1 MPLSTTMLGAVIEGE
16 LPGVSAQRQARYN
29 QRKKNRKRK
38 QASEC
43 LSKRLALFL
52 SILVSPAC
60 VRVEAQS
67 SSPVPSPTVSVPAP
81 SVEPTR
87 RAVPTLAPTGGP
99 TTTPYPTDL
108 PSLSLESFDR
118 KRFQQPF
125 EVRANSTETAFL
137 AEGETSDMGQ
147 LFTGYT
153 PRFAPEGTNLQQ
165 VTSLCT
171 VASQSISQVENTTT
185 FINAVDYTCQ
195 YSSMYQ
201 NVTGF
206 PDLFLAYV
214 NGNLTGVTE
223 DLVDLGLPILATEEA
238 KAVSVITAAP
248 TISLRPSA
256 APTVIPTRSPR
267 PTLRPTMPSVSPTQD
282 FSLPTT
288 PPPSSGSTKGLS
300 VPAISSIVVL
310 SAVAVLIAIVYFSRR
325 RRQQY
330 LTEMQSKRTEAVTD
344 GEMTSASGPGG
355 AGFASGGPGGA
366 LALSP
371 PPAYRPYGGGRPS
384 DFDTEAGGNKDD
396 VISPSGS
403 LMSNKSLLSDGG
415 SDLEG
420 QSSDEVDGTNHLK
433 DEFDQYKDQNL
444 EQLRTEV
451 EENLTGFE
459 DIMSAA
465 VTKALIG
472 DDDSKVDPTELL
484 WGCQPD
490 PAPAEVEASA
500 LCEVCD
506 WLKRNGSES
515 DERKR
520 EFMQDI
526 LNKMVASVRNGVL
539 EADDASRT
547 IHESAA
553 LLELE
558 LANELPMTT
567 VIVSGMRMSIEASV
581 IVTALDE
588 FGDIDTAAVASG
600 ERGFAIVRFR
610 NPKAVEKALRQYRDE
625 EIVIEDV
632 AIQMKVLTPSG
643 EVLSR

>member
-1 MPLSTTMLGAVIEGE
+1 
-16 LPGVSAQRQARYN
+16 
-29 QRKKNRKRK
+29 
-38 QASEC
+38 
-43 LSKRLALFL
+43 
-52 SILVSPAC
+52 
-60 VRVEAQS
+60 
-67 SSPVPSPTVSVPAP
+67 
-81 SVEPTR
+81 
-87 RAVPTLAPTGGP
+87 
-99 TTTPYPTDL
+99 
-108 PSLSLESFDR
+108 LESFDR

-125 EVRANSTETAFL
+125 EVRANSTEGGFFT
-137 AEGETSDMGQ
+137 EDQTSDMGQ

-153 PRFAPEGTNLQQ
+153 PRFAPDGTDLQQ
-165 VTSLCT
+165 LSSLCT
-171 VASQSISQVENTTT
+171 VVSQSISQVENTTT
-185 FINAVDYTCQ
+185 FINAVDFTCQ
-195 YSSMYQ
+195 YSSMYL

-214 NGNLTGVTE
+214 NSNLTGVAE
-223 DLVDLGLPILATEEA
+223 DLVDLGLPILGAEEA
-238 KAVSVITAAP
+238 KVVSVITASP
-248 TISLRPSA
+248 TISSRPSS

-267 PTLRPTMPSVSPTQD
+267 PTLRPTAFVSVPTPSVSPTQD

-288 PPPSSGSTKGLS
+288 PPPSSRSAGGLS
-300 VPAISSIVVL
+300 VPAITSIVVL
-310 SAVAVLIAIVYFSRR
+310 SAVAILIAIVYFSRR

-330 LTEMQSKRTEAVTD
+330 LLEMQSKRTEAVAD
-344 GEMTSASGPGG
+344 GEMASAIGASGT
-355 AGFASGGPGGA
+355 GFAAGGPAGA
-366 LALSP
+366 LPP
-371 PPAYRPYGGGRPS
+371 PPAYRPYGGGRSS
-384 DFDTEAGGNKDD
+384 DFDTEAGGNKEDFL
-396 VISPSGS
+396 SPSGS

-415 SDLEG
+415 SDLDG

-472 DDDSKVDPTELL
+472 DDDSRVDPTELL

-490 PAPAEVEASA
+490 PTPAEVEASA

-515 DERKR
+515 DDRKR

-539 EADDASRT
+539 EADDASRA

-581 IVTALDE
+581 IVAALDD

>member
-1 MPLSTTMLGAVIEGE
+1 
-16 LPGVSAQRQARYN
+16 
-29 QRKKNRKRK
+29 
-38 QASEC
+38 
-43 LSKRLALFL
+43 
-52 SILVSPAC
+52 
-60 VRVEAQS
+60 
-67 SSPVPSPTVSVPAP
+67 
-81 SVEPTR
+81 
-87 RAVPTLAPTGGP
+87 
-99 TTTPYPTDL
+99 
-108 PSLSLESFDR
+108 
-118 KRFQQPF
+118 
-125 EVRANSTETAFL
+125 
-137 AEGETSDMGQ
+137 
-147 LFTGYT
+147 
-153 PRFAPEGTNLQQ
+153 
-165 VTSLCT
+165 VT
-171 VASQSISQVENTTT
+171 
-185 FINAVDYTCQ
+185 
-195 YSSMYQ
+195 
-201 NVTGF
+201 
-206 PDLFLAYV
+206 
-214 NGNLTGVTE
+214 
-223 DLVDLGLPILATEEA
+223 
-238 KAVSVITAAP
+238 
-248 TISLRPSA
+248 
-256 APTVIPTRSPR
+256 
-267 PTLRPTMPSVSPTQD
+267 PTQD

-288 PPPSSGSTKGLS
+288 PPPSSGSARGLS

-310 SAVAVLIAIVYFSRR
+310 SAVAILIAIVYFSRR

-330 LTEMQSKRTEAVTD
+330 LLEMQSKRTEAVAD
-344 GEMTSASGPGG
+344 GEMASAIGASG
-355 AGFASGGPGGA
+355 AGA
-366 LALSP
+366 LPP
-371 PPAYRPYGGGRPS
+371 PPAYRPYGGGRSS
-384 DFDTEAGGNKDD
+384 DFDTDAGGNKEDFL
-396 VISPSGS
+396 SPSES

-415 SDLEG
+415 SELDG

-472 DDDSKVDPTELL
+472 DDDSRVDPTELL

-490 PAPAEVEASA
+490 PTPAEVEASA

-515 DERKR
+515 DDRKR

-581 IVTALDE
+581 IVAALDD